1 MLPRVVQLTG
11 NVYGSSCCTD
21 SEGVQMKQKQPKDK
35 TICPETA
42 HILAALASNHDKCKD
57 YIKIKV

>member
-1 MLPRVVQLTG
+1 
-11 NVYGSSCCTD
+11 
-21 SEGVQMKQKQPKDK
+21 MKQKQPKDK

-42 HILAALASNHDKCKD
+42 HILAALASSHDKCKD